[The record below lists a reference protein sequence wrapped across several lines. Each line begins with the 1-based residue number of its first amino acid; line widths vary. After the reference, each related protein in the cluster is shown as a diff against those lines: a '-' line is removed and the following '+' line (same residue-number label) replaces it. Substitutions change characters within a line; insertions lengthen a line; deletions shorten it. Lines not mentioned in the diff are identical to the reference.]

1 MKKRKTVNKAKVL
14 KVLYFIVLFSFIVP
28 IVFLSVRLAKANSVE
43 TIFRDKSDYVLMIAE
58 CLLGV
63 IVINIPSILAKKLRF
78 EFPIRL
84 NIMYLIFLYC
94 AIVLGEVHSF
104 YYTVPHWDTI
114 LHGFSSMMLGTFGFM
129 FVSLLNRDKNTT
141 MRLSPVFVA
150 IFAFAFAISIGVL
163 WEFYEYIFDGL
174 WGMNMQK
181 FRLQDGTL
189 LVGREALADTM
200 EDLMIDALGALVSS
214 VIGYFTIMKEREKNG
229 ISDEK
234 SKNTEKIE
242 K

>member
-1 MKKRKTVNKAKVL
+1 MYFVVL
-14 KVLYFIVLFSFIVP
+14 TSFIAP
-28 IVFLSVRLAKANSVE
+28 IVYLSVKLAGANSVE
-43 TIFRDKSDYVLMIAE
+43 YIFREKSDYVLMIAE
-58 CLLGV
+58 CILGV
-63 IVINIPSILAKKLRF
+63 FVINIPSILAKKLKF
-78 EFPIRL
+78 EFPVML

-104 YYTVPHWDTI
+104 YYTVPYWDTI

-129 FVSLLNRDKNTT
+129 FVSLINKDKNTA
-141 MRLSPVFVA
+141 MSLSPVFVA
-150 IFAFAFAISIGVL
+150 LFAFGFAVSIGVL

-200 EDLMIDALGALVSS
+200 EDLMIDALGAFVSS
-214 VIGYFTIMKEREKNG
+214 LIGYATIKKERRKLGADSE
-229 ISDEK
+229 I
-234 SKNTEKIE
+234 
-242 K
+242 